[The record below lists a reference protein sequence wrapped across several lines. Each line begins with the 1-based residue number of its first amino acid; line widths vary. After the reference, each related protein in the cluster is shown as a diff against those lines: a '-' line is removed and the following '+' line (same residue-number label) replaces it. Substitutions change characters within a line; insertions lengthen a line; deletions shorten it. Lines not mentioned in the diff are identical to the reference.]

1 MAKSL
6 WLRVGGFCNTLL
18 PGQAPDYQG
27 QPSYPAGQDSLH
39 TVSRAPKLLTCQM
52 KQEGGE
58 WRKFLRKSKMLQKRA
73 DEKENRQTISVQ
85 HREEAKPRFNLK

>member
-1 MAKSL
+1 
-6 WLRVGGFCNTLL
+6 
-18 PGQAPDYQG
+18 
-27 QPSYPAGQDSLH
+27 
-39 TVSRAPKLLTCQM
+39 M